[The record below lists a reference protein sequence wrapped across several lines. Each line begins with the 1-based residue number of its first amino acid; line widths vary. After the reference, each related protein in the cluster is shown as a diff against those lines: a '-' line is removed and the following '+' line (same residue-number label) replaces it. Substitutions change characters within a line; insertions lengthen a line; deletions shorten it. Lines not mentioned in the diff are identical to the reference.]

1 MARLASARR
10 RLMAFER
17 EQQSKVH
24 QVIFARVFAYA
35 IVRGI
40 ANNPL
45 LWLLLGVEKRMK
57 KSRGDIDGASH

>member
-1 MARLASARR
+1 
-10 RLMAFER
+10 MAFER